1 MSKVAVTQVALQSL
15 TLLSRYMTEYIGSDE
30 ALSLAGQ
37 LLTFSEQRLSAN
49 PLQFAVCHELE
60 RLGVTDYRQITVDK
74 YKILYRY
81 DASQDTAFITAFMRQ
96 KQSAQQLLIDY
107 SLLAG
112 TV

>member
-1 MSKVAVTQVALQSL
+1 MSKVEVTQAALQSL
-15 TLLSRYMTEYIGSDE
+15 TLLSRYMAEFIGSTE
-30 ALSLAGQ
+30 ALSLAAQ
-37 LLTFSEQRLSAN
+37 LLSLSEHRLSAN
-49 PLQFAVCHELE
+49 PLQFPVCHELE

-81 DASQDTAFITAFMRQ
+81 DTCRDTAFITAFMRQ

-112 TV
+112 S